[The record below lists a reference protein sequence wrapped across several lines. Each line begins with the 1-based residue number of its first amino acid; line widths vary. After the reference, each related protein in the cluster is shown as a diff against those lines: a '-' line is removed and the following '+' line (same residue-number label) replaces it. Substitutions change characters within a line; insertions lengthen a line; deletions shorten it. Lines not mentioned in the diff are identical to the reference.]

1 MKITCERSYLAEAL
15 AVVSR
20 AVSSRNTLPI
30 LSNVL
35 LQAQNDRLQLTATD
49 LDTSIR
55 SVLPAQIA
63 VDGEVAVPANL
74 LLSVVSKLK
83 DAPVTLEAQDGKV
96 SVRSGKSD
104 YTVLSLPAEDFPV
117 VPQVESGTEFSM
129 PQGTLKEMLR
139 LTTFAAAREE
149 TRGPLM
155 GVLFEARGNTLTMV
169 ATDTH
174 RLAWK
179 QAEMA
184 DTAENPISVIVPASP
199 LRDLE
204 RVLSNSN
211 DDSVHIRFGRS
222 QVQFE
227 TAGVTLVSRVLDGQF
242 PPYEKV
248 IPKNPERKITFD
260 RATML
265 SAIQRVELVAKTN
278 NERGVWQTKG
288 DMLELTAESQE
299 VGKAYEEVPIALEG
313 SDITIAFN
321 AGYLAQVLSIVQAEQ
336 MTLDLTGPLNPGI
349 LRGENDSD
357 FLYVVMPMNI

>member
-1 MKITCERSYLAEAL
+1 
-15 AVVSR
+15 
-20 AVSSRNTLPI
+20 
-30 LSNVL
+30 
-35 LQAQNDRLQLTATD
+35 
-49 LDTSIR
+49 
-55 SVLPAQIA
+55 
-63 VDGEVAVPANL
+63 
-74 LLSVVSKLK
+74 
-83 DAPVTLEAQDGKV
+83 
-96 SVRSGKSD
+96 
-104 YTVLSLPAEDFPV
+104 
-117 VPQVESGTEFSM
+117 
-129 PQGTLKEMLR
+129 
-139 LTTFAAAREE
+139 
-149 TRGPLM
+149 
-155 GVLFEARGNTLTMV
+155 
-169 ATDTH
+169 
-174 RLAWK
+174 
-179 QAEMA
+179 MA
-184 DTAENPISVIVPASP
+184 DTAENPISVIVPANP

-204 RVLSNSN
+204 RVLSNSP

-349 LRGENDSD
+349 LRGENETD